1 MQMTSLH
8 CTVPPLS
15 QSMLMFHHPFIKP
28 TFKLPIF
35 SLNRSPSV
43 ASTHLDSHFATHR
56 FKNGERLRVSSK
68 LDKNVI
74 FASSNNPPEGF
85 DIVEKMENGTAKGP
99 PFLTILAGLLVF
111 AAVCWVLG
119 SIVMWLIGL
128 VINLSPK

>member
-1 MQMTSLH
+1 MMSNRTELLENALRKH
-8 CTVPPLS
+8 D
-15 QSMLMFHHPFIKP
+15 
-28 TFKLPIF
+28 KLVV
-35 SLNRSPSV
+35 LVEDVDLAN
-43 ASTHLDSHFATHR
+43 DSHFATHR
-56 FKNGERLRVSSK
+56 FKNGERLQVSSK

-74 FASSNNPPEGF
+74 FASSNNPPEGS
-85 DIVEKMENGTAKGP
+85 DIVEKMENSTAKGP